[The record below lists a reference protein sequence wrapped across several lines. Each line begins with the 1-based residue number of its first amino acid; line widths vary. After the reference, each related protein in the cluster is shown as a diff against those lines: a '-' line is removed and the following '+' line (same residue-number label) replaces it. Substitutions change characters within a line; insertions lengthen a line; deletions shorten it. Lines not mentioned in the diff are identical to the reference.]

1 MENLRNM
8 YIFKQMKKRKYAK
21 FQVFLPLMHA
31 YPPPWIAFLVLQK
44 VKEND
49 KKINK

>member
-8 YIFKQMKKRKYAK
+8 YILKNEKKRKYAK
-21 FQVFLPLMHA
+21 LQVFLTSHA
-31 YPPPWIAFLVLQK
+31 CLPPIAFLVLQK

-49 KKINK
+49 KEINK